1 MISIMIK
8 KIMSGGQTG
17 ADRSA
22 LDVAI
27 KYNLDHG
34 GWVPKGRKAE
44 DGVLPSKYAMDE
56 METAGYPERTRQNV
70 TDSQG
75 TLIISYGP
83 LTGGSK
89 LTLGYAR
96 AMGKPSC
103 YIDLIATEAFE
114 AALIAQSFVLENQIR
129 VLNVAGPRLS
139 NFPGIYQDVK
149 IILETM
155 LFLLY
160 SDSHA
165 DDFFKDCLPTG
176 PVHEAFPLSMEDALA
191 LLKEDLPLKTKTGI
205 ARARTQDIP
214 GLYFSLLYYLRRR
227 LGFDSQ
233 NSILLEQCRQL
244 LNDDAVTIEDAV
256 MEILKQLKKSLEDQ
270 YRLRVVK

>member
-1 MISIMIK
+1 
-8 KIMSGGQTG
+8 MSGGQTG